1 VTLITLADGR
11 KFDTVKKMAIEDNSS
26 DADDVS
32 EELPVPAPKGN
43 PRLEDLPAPPKVMNA
58 TVAVIGYKLLGLP
71 DRDISYALGCSI
83 EQLNDILNGEI
94 YKTTYEKT
102 IEAFINGQQQ
112 SAKDILANGALM
124 AAKQVIQIA
133 KNSKNEANR
142 LKAADSILNR
152 NNIIGD
158 ESNSMSGGLTI
169 KIIRDS
175 KSEDI
180 TISM

>member
-1 VTLITLADGR
+1 VTTITLKDGR
-11 KFDTVKKMAIEDNSS
+11 KLNTVTKMIEEDISP

-32 EELPVPAPKGN
+32 GDLPIPAPKGN

-58 TVAVIGYKLLGLP
+58 TVAVVGYKLLGLP
-71 DRDISYALGCSI
+71 DRDIAYALGCSA

-94 YKTTYEKT
+94 YKTTYDKT
-102 IEAFINGQQQ
+102 IEAFVNGQQQ
-112 SAKDILANGALM
+112 SAKDILANGAMM
-124 AAKQVIQIA
+124 AAKEVIKIA
-133 KNSKNEANR
+133 KHSKNEANR
-142 LKAADSILNR
+142 LKAAESVLNR
-152 NNIIGD
+152 NNIIGE
-158 ESNSMSGGLTI
+158 ESNSMSSGLTI